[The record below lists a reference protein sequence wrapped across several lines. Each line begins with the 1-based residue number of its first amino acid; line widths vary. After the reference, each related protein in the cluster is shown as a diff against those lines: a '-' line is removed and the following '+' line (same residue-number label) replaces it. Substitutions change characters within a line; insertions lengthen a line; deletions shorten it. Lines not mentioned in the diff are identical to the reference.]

1 LHGIIYNMKKIIK
14 NAILALMCGA
24 VLLSASGCGQ
34 TAEVTGH
41 KQFFCMDTVMTLE
54 AYGDKGSAAV
64 DTATGVIT
72 DLASELDPQSESSE
86 VYKMNN
92 AGGVPV
98 TVSDDII
105 TMLSTAYK
113 VYGQTDGALDLTVY
127 PLSVLWGFI
136 DLDNGGAGYVPT
148 QAEIAAVLK
157 KVGFSKVTV
166 SHSTVT
172 MPEGTEISFGSVAKG
187 YTSDAAIASM
197 KNSGVTSAI
206 VSLGGNVQT
215 LGKKPD
221 GTNWNVAVEDP
232 KDTSSYAGVLSVGQT
247 AVITSG
253 SYERYFEK
261 DGKIYHHIIDPHTG
275 SPADSGLLSVTIVC
289 DSGLMADCLSTALFV
304 LGPEKALDYWRN
316 YGGFQMI
323 MITTDSKIL
332 CTSGL
337 KDSFTLSNTA
347 YTVTYE
353 D

>member
-1 LHGIIYNMKKIIK
+1 
-14 NAILALMCGA
+14 
-24 VLLSASGCGQ
+24 
-34 TAEVTGH
+34 
-41 KQFFCMDTVMTLE
+41 
-54 AYGDKGSAAV
+54 
-64 DTATGVIT
+64 
-72 DLASELDPQSESSE
+72 
-86 VYKMNN
+86 
-92 AGGVPV
+92 
-98 TVSDDII
+98 
-105 TMLSTAYK
+105 MLSTAYK